1 MENETH
7 KKQSLVGNIGE
18 KVGWRAYLILFFAI
32 LFFSGI
38 AASWGQSS
46 GQDWIKILDFSELN
60 GGFGKMKIPEK
71 SDFQG
76 QGGFGA
82 KAGFL
87 LAFSLIPTVMF
98 ALGFI
103 EVVEH
108 YGGLRAA
115 QKILNPLLR
124 PLLGIPGLTGL
135 ALISSLQSTDGGSG
149 MTKALFDE
157 GLITEKER
165 TIFSAFQFTAG
176 GAIPNYINVASA
188 LTAGLIVPFLLPL
201 LVIFF
206 FKFLGANLI
215 RFYLTYFVKEVE

>member
-1 MENETH
+1 MVNDAEQNH
-7 KKQSLVGNIGE
+7 SLVGNAKQ
-18 KVGWRAYLILFFAI
+18 KVGWKGYLILFFAI
-32 LFFSGI
+32 LFFSGL
-38 AASWGQSS
+38 AAAWAKSS
-46 GQDWIKILDFSELN
+46 GQDWLKVLDFSELN
-60 GGFGKMKIPEK
+60 GVFGKMKVPEK
-71 SDFQG
+71 ADFQG

-149 MTKALFDE
+149 MTKALYDE

-176 GAIPNYINVASA
+176 GTIPNYINVASA
-188 LTAGLIVPFLLPL
+188 VAAGLVVPFLLPL

-206 FKFLGANLI
+206 FKFLGANI
-215 RFYLTYFVKEVE
+215 VRFYLNYFVKEMD